1 MVEAETATRSARC
14 PSCRV
19 QTSKIHDRYIRRPL
33 DLPWRG
39 HPTRLMVRVCRFRC
53 LNVRCKRRTFAE
65 DCGPNLPRYARLTL
79 QASDYLLRVAL
90 TAGGEA
96 GARLA
101 NKGGLPTSPDTLLRL
116 VRRLPVP
123 LAATT
128 CILGID
134 DLALRRR
141 QVYATIFIDLETH
154 RPIDIVEGREANTLA
169 LWLKAHPGIKVI
181 ARDRSGA
188 YADGARAGAPQ
199 AVQVADRFHLVQN
212 ASAAL
217 DGMLRG
223 RRLSIKEETEP
234 MSIAADPAPMP
245 RPEPAVP
252 SALSPTKQYQS
263 ERRASRIARWE
274 RVRALAQAGATIR
287 QIGRE
292 IGISRKTVRRLI
304 AAPEPPRNRVENRR
318 PGGLRSPTLQPYVTC
333 LQDRWQAGCTNV
345 SQLFREIA
353 AQGYAGSRSL
363 LVQALQA
370 WRSPRLPRKE
380 QRQMRRLTHRL
391 SMRWLCLRPLERL
404 KPEERSLLDT
414 LLAQDDDLALGHQ
427 LLQEFRRVIAERS
440 IAGLDNWLQSAK
452 SSNLPTF
459 VALANGINADRAAVD
474 AALTMPW
481 SNGPAEGHINRVK
494 LIKRQG
500 YGRAKLDL
508 LRARVLAA

>member
-1 MVEAETATRSARC
+1 
-14 PSCRV
+14 
-19 QTSKIHDRYIRRPL
+19 
-33 DLPWRG
+33 
-39 HPTRLMVRVCRFRC
+39 MVRVCRFRC
-53 LNVRCKRRTFAE
+53 LNPRCKRRTFAE

-101 NKGGLPTSPDTLLRL
+101 DKGGLPTSPDTLLRL
-116 VRRLPVP
+116 VRRLPIPVV
-123 LAATT
+123 ATT
-128 CILGID
+128 CFLGID

-141 QVYATIFIDLETH
+141 QVYATIFIDLETRH
-154 RPIDIVEGREANTLA
+154 PVDIVEGRDANTLA
-169 LWLKAHPGIKVI
+169 HWLKGHPGTRVI

-188 YADGARAGAPQ
+188 YADGATAGAPQ

-223 RRLSIKEETEP
+223 RRLSIKEETEAKP
-234 MSIAADPAPMP
+234 AINDPSPKP
-245 RPEPAVP
+245 KPQPDPSRP
-252 SALSPTKQYQS
+252 LSPSTQYQA
-263 ERRASRIARWE
+263 ERRAFRIARWE
-274 RVRALAQAGATIR
+274 RVRALSQAGAGIR

-292 IGISRKTVRRLI
+292 VGICRRTVHCLL
-304 AAPEPPRNRVENRR
+304 AAPEPPRNRIENRR
-318 PGGLRSPTLQPYVTC
+318 PGGLQSPTLQPYLTY
-333 LQDRWQAGCTNV
+333 LQDRWQAGCTNA
-345 SQLFREIA
+345 SQLCREIV

-363 LVQALQA
+363 LAQAIQA
-370 WRSPRLPRKE
+370 WRSPRLPKKQ
-380 QRQMRRLTHRL
+380 QRQMRRMTQRL

-404 KPEERSLLDT
+404 NPDERSLLDK

-427 LLQEFRRVIAERS
+427 LLQGFRRVIAERS
-440 IAGLDNWLQSAK
+440 IAGLNRWLQDAR
-452 SSNLPTF
+452 SSNLHTF
-459 VALANGINADRAAVD
+459 VALANGIDADRAAVD

>member
-1 MVEAETATRSARC
+1 
-14 PSCRV
+14 
-19 QTSKIHDRYIRRPL
+19 
-33 DLPWRG
+33 
-39 HPTRLMVRVCRFRC
+39 MVRVCRFRC
-53 LNVRCKRRTFAE
+53 LNVHCKRRTFAE

-116 VRRLPVP
+116 VRRLPIPVV
-123 LAATT
+123 ATT
-128 CILGID
+128 CFLGID

-141 QVYATIFIDLETH
+141 QVYATIFIDLETR
-154 RPIDIVEGREANTLA
+154 RPIDMVEGRDANSLA
-169 LWLKAHPGIKVI
+169 LWLKAHPGIRVI

-212 ASAAL
+212 ASNAL

-223 RRLSIKEETEP
+223 RRLNIKEE
-234 MSIAADPAPMP
+234 ADPHAVVTHQVPTP
-245 RPEPAVP
+245 KPEPILRP
-252 SALSPTKQYQS
+252 LSPSMQYQS
-263 ERRASRIARWE
+263 ERRASRIAKWE
-274 RVRALAQAGATIR
+274 RVRALAQAGAGIH

-292 IGISRKTVRRLI
+292 VGICRRTVHRLL
-304 AAPEPPRNRVENRR
+304 AAPEPPRNRKENRR
-318 PGGLRSPTLQPYVTC
+318 PGGLRSPTLQPYVTY

-345 SQLFREIA
+345 SQLCREIT
-353 AQGYAGSRSL
+353 AQGYSGSRSL
-363 LVQALQA
+363 LVQALHA
-370 WRSPRLPRKE
+370 WRPPRLPKQQ
-380 QRQMRRLTHRL
+380 QRQMRRLTQRL
-391 SMRWLCLRPLERL
+391 SMRWLCLRPPQRL
-404 KPEERSLLDT
+404 NPQERSLLDR
-414 LLAQDDDLALGHQ
+414 LLAQDIDLAAGHR
-427 LLQEFRRVIAERS
+427 LLQGFRQVIKDRD
-440 IAGLDNWLQSAK
+440 IAGLDNWLQSAR

-459 VALANGINADRAAVD
+459 VALANGIDADRAAVD
-474 AALTMPW
+474 AALTMRW